1 MNSRVPFTI
10 GAALILP
17 VLFHAAR
24 SAQAGNAPAPAAAP
38 QQESAAKPPA
48 NPAKDAGGNQPA
60 PAPTKLVCKAVRN
73 DIGMLEPLRFITVTI
88 DFPKKYVKMVHEGD
102 GKVFEFTDGPGNNH
116 FVKITDDSVVYGQ
129 GRETWRIDRYTGTMT
144 SSAFTIQFECQI
156 RPAER
161 KF

>member
-1 MNSRVPFTI
+1 MNSRTRFAI
-10 GAALILP
+10 GAAPLLA
-17 VLFHAAR
+17 VLC
-24 SAQAGNAPAPAAAP
+24 QAPGPAKAENAPSTA
-38 QQESAAKPPA
+38 QQEAAVKPQT
-48 NPAKDAGGNQPA
+48 NPAKDTSEAQPAPA

-88 DFPKKYVKMVHEGD
+88 DFPKKYVKVVHEGD
-102 GKVFEFTDGPGNNH
+102 GKVFEYADGPGSKN

-144 SSAFTIQFECQI
+144 SSAFTIQFECQV
-156 RPAER
+156 RPADR